1 MQQKIPSRYCT
12 TLFLSLAVPVGSGL
26 DARAGL
32 DAEPAGPGAALHQG
46 SVEDAAM
53 ECADC
58 DSGMEGTTGVNQP
71 AAAADVTRSGNLPHA
86 KPPLGA
92 RRRSDRALVLFDIA
106 QARLRAQLRCERW
119 LPGGGGGVDGRGRRV
134 AEPRGDG

>member
-1 MQQKIPSRYCT
+1 VAAEEGSSDGHARIGD
-12 TLFLSLAVPVGSGL
+12 GSGL
-26 DARAGL
+26 DARAEL
-32 DAEPAGPGAALHQG
+32 DAGAEAAGAGAALHQG

-53 ECADC
+53 ECAEC

-86 KPPLGA
+86 KPTLGA

-106 QARLRAQLRCERW
+106 QARLRAQLGCERW
-119 LPGGGGGVDGRGRRV
+119 LPGGGGGVDGRGRR
-134 AEPRGDG
+134 AMEPRGDG

>member
-1 MQQKIPSRYCT
+1 MAAEAGANDGRARIGD
-12 TLFLSLAVPVGSGL
+12 GSGL
-26 DARAGL
+26 DAHAEP
-32 DAEPAGPGAALHQG
+32 DAEPTGAGAALHQE

-58 DSGMEGTTGVNQP
+58 DGGMEGTGVSQP
-71 AAAADVTRSGNLPHA
+71 AATADVTRSGSLPHA
-86 KPPLGA
+86 KPPPGA

-106 QARLRAQLRCERW
+106 QARLRAQLGCERW
-119 LPGGGGGVDGRGRRV
+119 LPGGSGGMDGRGRYA